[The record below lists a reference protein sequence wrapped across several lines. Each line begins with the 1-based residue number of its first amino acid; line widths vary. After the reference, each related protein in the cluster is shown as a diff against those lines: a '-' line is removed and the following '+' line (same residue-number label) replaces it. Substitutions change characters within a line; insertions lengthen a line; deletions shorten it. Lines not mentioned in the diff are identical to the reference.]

1 MPKGDLLDFI
11 KAEVNGLI
19 YQSTVS
25 DEVKLGGRSYPRT
38 YKHLIEIDEQCL
50 SETYLTV
57 VATLNE
63 PPTKVSWKVSIE
75 GLSIIREFKP
85 QITAETSSGSIY
97 AVHVFDLSKIIKGGR
112 TYELMISCDSSKP
125 IIINGFELI
134 GVKPLSGVSTETYYK
149 AGCVLINPSET
160 YVSKFN
166 VMSSGT
172 YNLSLLMNLPSR
184 NSTVDI
190 TLNNTHI
197 KTLNNLLGLN
207 NIHLTNLHVGSDNV
221 LAIHY
226 RESSELYHP
235 RYVAIFSIL
244 KYKLSCNGPEISLS
258 ADEVTCNG
266 DFCKIMISIK
276 NEGDI
281 PCDNL
286 VITGFS
292 AGAILVRDVIPILKP
307 HEVIQ
312 RCYSLKNVNQ
322 AVTFKA
328 VYKKFGRQCINELKV
343 IRP

>member
-11 KAEVNGLI
+11 KAEVDGLI
-19 YQSTVS
+19 YQSTVL

-38 YKHLIEIDEQCL
+38 YKHIIEIDEQQL

-57 VATLNE
+57 VTTLNE
-63 PPTKVSWKVSIE
+63 SPTKVSWKVSIE

-97 AVHVFDLSKIIKGGR
+97 TIHVFDLSKVIKGGK

-125 IIINGFELI
+125 IVINGFELI
-134 GVKPLSGVSTETYYK
+134 GVKPLSGVSTETHYR

-160 YVSKFN
+160 YITKFK
-166 VMSSGT
+166 VMSPGT
-172 YNLSLLMNLPSR
+172 YNMSLLINLPSR
-184 NSTVDI
+184 YSSVDI
-190 TLNNTHI
+190 TLNNLHI

-207 NIHLTNLHVGSDNV
+207 NIQLTNLRVGDDNI
-221 LAIHY
+221 LTIRHK
-226 RESSELYHP
+226 ESSEIYHP
-235 RYVAIFSIL
+235 RYVALFSIL
-244 KYKLSCNGPEISLS
+244 KYRLSCNGPEISLS
-258 ADEVTCNG
+258 ADEVICNE
-266 DFCKIMISIK
+266 DLCKIMVSIK

-281 PCDNL
+281 PCENL

-292 AGAILVRDVIPILKP
+292 AGAMLIRDVIPIVKP
-307 HEVIQ
+307 HEVMQ
-312 RCYSLKNVNQ
+312 RCYNLKNVNQ

-343 IRP
+343 LRP